1 MMSNTVIFNNVYVVN
16 SATIGGLKEKE
27 GPLNRYFDNTYDD
40 LYCGCKTF
48 EQAEQKILKESIDM
62 ALKKSKL
69 KDKDIDIM
77 FGGDLLNQIT
87 SSTYVSRD
95 YCIPLIGTF
104 GACSSSMLTLG
115 LASSYVEAGFAK
127 KALAFTSSHNATAE
141 RQFRYPTEYGVQKP
155 DTTTYTVTG
164 AGAIIVSDIISDIK
178 VTSFTIGEVTDYEFS
193 DANNMGVA
201 MAPAAYKT
209 LKQHFKDTNR
219 DFKYYDLILTG
230 DLSTYGK
237 RVILELF
244 KKENIELS
252 NYEDCGLLIYDKKNQ
267 NVFAGG
273 SGCACCAVTTYG
285 YVLDKMR
292 KKELKKVLVV
302 ATGALLS
309 PTLIQQKETI
319 PCIAHAVSLEV
330 LE

>member
-1 MMSNTVIFNNVYVVN
+1 MSNSIIFNNVYVCDSSTV
-16 SATIGGLKEKE
+16 AGLIEKQ
-27 GPLNRYFDNTYDD
+27 GPLGKYFDNTYDD

-48 EQAEQKILKESIDM
+48 EQAEQKMLKESIDIV
-62 ALKKSKL
+62 LKKTRL
-69 KDKDIDIM
+69 RDKDIDIM

-95 YCIPLIGTF
+95 YKIPLIGTF
-104 GACSSSMLTLG
+104 GACSSSMLTLA

-141 RQFRYPTEYGVQKP
+141 RQFRYPNEYGIQKP
-155 DTTTYTVTG
+155 NTTTYTATG
-164 AGAIIVSDIISDIK
+164 AGAIIVSNIISDIK
-178 VTSFTIGEVTDYEFS
+178 VTSATIGEVTDYEFD

-209 LKQHFKDTNR
+209 LTQHFKDLNR
-219 DFKYYDLILTG
+219 TPDYYDLILTG

-244 KKENIELS
+244 KKDNIELG
-252 NYEDCGLLIYDKKNQ
+252 NDDDCGLIIYDRSKQK
-267 NVFAGG
+267 VFAGG
-273 SGCACCAVTTYG
+273 SGCACCALTTYG
-285 YVLDKMR
+285 YILDKMR
-292 KKELKKVLVV
+292 KKELKKILIV

-309 PTLIQQKETI
+309 PTLIQQKESI

-330 LE
+330 IE

>member
-1 MMSNTVIFNNVYVVN
+1 MSNSLIFNNVYVQN
-16 SATIGGLKEKE
+16 SATVAGPVEKE
-27 GPLNRYFDNTYDD
+27 GPLNKYYDKTYDD

-48 EQAEQKILKESIDM
+48 EQAEQSMLKEAIDTVF
-62 ALKKSKL
+62 KKSKL
-69 KDKDIDIM
+69 YDKDIDIM

-95 YCIPLIGTF
+95 YGIPLIGTF
-104 GACSSSMLTLG
+104 GACSSSMLTLA
-115 LASSYVEAGFAK
+115 LASSYVNAGYANN
-127 KALAFTSSHNATAE
+127 ALAFTSSHNATAE
-141 RQFRYPTEYGVQKP
+141 RQYRYPTEYGIQKP
-155 DTTTYTVTG
+155 DTTTYTATG
-164 AGAIIVSDIISDIK
+164 AGAIIVGNMISEIK
-178 VTSFTIGEVTDYEFS
+178 VTSATIGEVIDYEFN

-209 LKQHFKDTNR
+209 LKQHFKDLNR
-219 DFKYYDLILTG
+219 DPSYYDLILTG

-237 RVILELF
+237 KIILELF
-244 KKENIELS
+244 KKDNIELS
-252 NYEDCGLLIYDKKNQ
+252 NYDDCGLIIYDRNNQ
-267 NVFAGG
+267 KVFAGG
-273 SGCACCAVTTYG
+273 SGCACCALTTYG
-285 YVLDKMR
+285 YILDKMR

-309 PTLIQQKETI
+309 PTLIQQKESI

>member
-1 MMSNTVIFNNVYVVN
+1 MSNSIIFNNVYVLGSSTV
-16 SATIGGLKEKE
+16 AGLIEKQ
-27 GPLNRYFDNTYDD
+27 GPLGEYFDNTYND

-48 EQAEQKILKESIDM
+48 EQAEQKMLKEAIEVVFR
-62 ALKKSKL
+62 KTKVR
-69 KDKDIDIM
+69 DKDIDIM

-104 GACSSSMLTLG
+104 GACSSSMLTLA

-127 KALAFTSSHNATAE
+127 CSLAFTSSHNATAE
-141 RQFRYPTEYGVQKP
+141 RQFRYPLEYGIQKP
-155 DTTTYTVTG
+155 DTTTYTATG
-164 AGAIIVSDIISDIK
+164 AGAIIVGNKESDIK
-178 VTSFTIGEVTDYEFS
+178 VTSATIGEVTDYEFN
-193 DANNMGVA
+193 DPNNMGVA

-209 LKQHFKDTNR
+209 LKQHFKDLNR
-219 DFKYYDLILTG
+219 EPNYYDLILTG

-237 RVILELF
+237 RIILELF
-244 KKENIELS
+244 KKDNIELS
-252 NYEDCGLLIYDKKNQ
+252 NYDDCGLILYDRVKQ

-273 SGCACCAVTTYG
+273 SGCACCALTTYS
-285 YVLDKMR
+285 YILDKMR
-292 KKELKKVLVV
+292 KKELKKVLIV

-309 PTLIQQKETI
+309 PTLIQQKESI

-330 LE
+330 VE

>member
-1 MMSNTVIFNNVYVVN
+1 MSNSLIFNNVYISG
-16 SATIGGLKEKE
+16 SATVGGLMEKQ
-27 GPLNRYFDNTYDD
+27 GPLNKYFDNTYDD

-48 EQAEQKILKESIDM
+48 EQAEQKMLKEAIDTV
-62 ALKKSKL
+62 LKKTKL
-69 KDKDIDIM
+69 RDRDIGIM

-95 YCIPLIGTF
+95 YDIPLVGTF

-115 LASSYVEAGFAK
+115 LASSYVEANYVK

-141 RQFRYPTEYGVQKP
+141 RQFRYPNEYGIQKP

-164 AGAIIVSDIISDIK
+164 AGAVVVSNVISDIK
-178 VTSFTIGEVTDYEFS
+178 VTSFTIGEVMDYEFS

-201 MAPAAYKT
+201 MAPAAYST
-209 LKQHFKDTNR
+209 LKQHFKDLNR
-219 DFKYYDLILTG
+219 DYSYYDLILTG

-237 RVILELF
+237 KVILELF
-244 KKENIELS
+244 KKDNIELY
-252 NYEDCGLLIYDKKNQ
+252 NYDDCGLIIYDKKNQ

-273 SGCACCAVTTYG
+273 SGCACCALTTYG
-285 YVLDKMR
+285 YILDKMH
-292 KKELKKVLVV
+292 KKELRKVLIV

-309 PTLIQQKETI
+309 PTLIQQKESI

-330 LE
+330 I

>member
-1 MMSNTVIFNNVYVVN
+1 MPNSIIFNNVYVEG
-16 SATIGGLKEKE
+16 SSTIGGLKEKE
-27 GPLNRYFDNTYDD
+27 GPLGKYFDNTYND

-48 EQAEQKILKESIDM
+48 EQAEQKMLKEAIDTV
-62 ALKKSKL
+62 LKKTKL
-69 KDKDIDIM
+69 RDKDIDIM

-95 YCIPLIGTF
+95 YKIPLIGTF

-115 LASSYVEAGFAK
+115 LASSYVEAGYAK

-141 RQFRYPTEYGVQKP
+141 RQFRYPNEYGIQKP

-164 AGAIIVSDIISDIK
+164 AGAIAVSNIISDVK
-178 VTSFTIGEVTDYEFS
+178 VTSFTVGEVTDYEFT

-209 LKQHFKDTNR
+209 LKQHFKDLNR
-219 DFKYYDLILTG
+219 DPSYYDLILTG

-237 RVILELF
+237 RIILELF
-244 KKENIELS
+244 KKDNVELS
-252 NYEDCGLLIYDKKNQ
+252 NYDDCGLIIYDRKNQ
-267 NVFAGG
+267 DVFAGG
-273 SGCACCAVTTYG
+273 SGCACCALTTYS
-285 YVLDKMR
+285 YVLEKMR
-292 KKELKKVLVV
+292 KKELKKVLIV

-309 PTLIQQKETI
+309 PTLIQQKESI
-319 PCIAHAVSLEV
+319 QCIAHAVSLEV

>member
-1 MMSNTVIFNNVYVVN
+1 MSNSLIFKDVYVVD
-16 SATIGGLKEKE
+16 SSTVGGRLEKE
-27 GPLNRYFDNTYDD
+27 GPLGEYFDKTYDD
-40 LYCGCKTF
+40 LYCGKKTF
-48 EQAEQKILKESIDM
+48 EQAEQAMLKEAIDIVF
-62 ALKKSKL
+62 KKTKL
-69 KDKDIDIM
+69 FDKDIDIM

-87 SSTYVSRD
+87 SSNYVSRD
-95 YCIPLIGTF
+95 YKIPLIGTY
-104 GACSSSMLTLG
+104 GACSSSMLTLA
-115 LASSYVEAGFAK
+115 LASSYVNAGYAK

-141 RQFRYPTEYGVQKP
+141 RQYRYPTEYGIQKP

-164 AGAIIVSDIISDIK
+164 AGAIIVSNIISEIK
-178 VTSFTIGEVTDYEFS
+178 VTSATIGEVVDFEFT

-201 MAPAAYKT
+201 MAPAAYQT
-209 LKQHFKDTNR
+209 LKQHFKDLKR
-219 DFKYYDLILTG
+219 DPSYYDLIVTG

-237 RVILELF
+237 KIVIEMF
-244 KKENIELS
+244 KKDNIELK
-252 NYEDCGLLIYDKKNQ
+252 NYDDCGLIVYDRNNQ
-267 NVFAGG
+267 EVFAGG

-285 YVLDKMR
+285 YILDKMR

-309 PTLIQQKETI
+309 STLIQQKESI